1 MENLETEEQNII
13 LPKIDN
19 GIDHMKNYK
28 DKMLK

>member
-28 DKMLK
+28 DMMFK